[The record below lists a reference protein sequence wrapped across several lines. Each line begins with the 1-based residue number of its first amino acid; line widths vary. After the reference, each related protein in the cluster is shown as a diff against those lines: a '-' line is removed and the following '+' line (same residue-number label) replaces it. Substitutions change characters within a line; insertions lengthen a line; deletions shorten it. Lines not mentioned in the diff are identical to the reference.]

1 MTEAPGAFP
10 ISNGVNMKKLQGIG
24 VSPGIATGKVFVLHS
39 GESFNLPKRAV
50 SPDQLS
56 NEIARFEDALTRTR
70 TEILGIRRKLS
81 DQIGRESSDIFT
93 AHLLIL
99 EDRTLIEDV
108 IEVIKN
114 EKVGAE
120 YAFATVIQRYFQA
133 FSQIN
138 DEYLKERISD
148 IRDVGRRLL
157 GNLCG
162 EEKKR
167 LEEFKEKVIIVSHD
181 LSPSDTAMLDKSKVL
196 AFVTEIGG
204 PTSHTAILGRSLEI
218 PAIVGIEKII
228 SEVDNGMD
236 VIVDG
241 THGTVVIEPDTHA
254 MEEFSTAEGHLQ
266 KITGELEKLR
276 ELPAETLDGHK
287 ITLAA
292 NIEFHHEIPSVV
304 SHGAEGV
311 GLYRTEYLFM
321 NRATLPNEEEQY
333 EAYRKVAQTMQPH
346 PVIIRTLDL
355 GGDKFASTL
364 EIPHEMNPYL
374 GWRAIR
380 FCLTRK
386 DIFKTQLRAI
396 LRASAHGKVS
406 VMYPLVSNVYE
417 IRSARELLNEAMKEL
432 DSQNIPYDKNLQV
445 GVMIEI
451 PSAALASDILAQ
463 EVNFF
468 SIGTNDLIQY
478 VLAID
483 RMNEK
488 IAYLYEPTHPA
499 ILRLLDMVIKNG
511 HKHSA
516 WVGSCGEMAA
526 DPKIAVLLLGMGIDE
541 ISASPVVLPKIKKAI
556 RSIRYSE
563 AQEIAKKVMTFQTGK
578 EVEQFL
584 SEKLGKI
591 CGDLSDE

>member
-1 MTEAPGAFP
+1 
-10 ISNGVNMKKLQGIG
+10 MKQFKGIG
-24 VSPGIATGKVFVLHS
+24 VSPGIAIGKVFVLHS
-39 GESFNLPKRAV
+39 GESFNLPKRTVGAEN
-50 SPDQLS
+50 LS
-56 NEIARFEDALTRTR
+56 NEIARFEEALTRTR

-120 YAFATVIQRYFQA
+120 YAFAAVIQRYFQA

-148 IRDVGRRLL
+148 IRDVGKRLL

-167 LEEFKEKVIIVSHD
+167 LEEFQGKVIIASHD
-181 LSPSDTAMLDKSKVL
+181 LSPSDTASLDRSKVL

-218 PAIVGIEKII
+218 PAIVGVDSII
-228 SEVDNGMD
+228 NEIQDD
-236 VIVDG
+236 DTLIVDG
-241 THGTVVIEPDTHA
+241 THGVIVINPDQATIDK
-254 MEEFSTAEGHLQ
+254 FYSQGHRMTQL
-266 KITGELEKLR
+266 TGELDKLR
-276 ELPAETLDGHK
+276 ELPAETLDGK
-287 ITLAA
+287 RVTLAA
-292 NIEFHHEIPSVV
+292 NIEFHHETPSVT
-304 SHGAEGV
+304 SHGGEGV
-311 GLYRTEYLFM
+311 GLYRTEYFYM
-321 NRATLPNEEEQY
+321 NRASLPTEQEQY
-333 EAYRKVAQTMQPH
+333 DAYRKVAEAMKPH
-346 PVIIRTLDL
+346 SVIIRTLDL

-396 LRASAHGKVS
+396 LRASAHGNLKI
-406 VMYPLVSNVYE
+406 MYPMVSTVYE
-417 IRSARELLNEAMKEL
+417 ILAAREVLNEAKAELAKE
-432 DSQNIPYDKNLQV
+432 NIPFDTQIEV
-445 GVMIEI
+445 GAMIEI
-451 PSAALASDILAQ
+451 PSAALASDVLAK
-463 EVNFF
+463 EVDFF
-468 SIGTNDLIQY
+468 SLGTNDLIQY

-499 ILRLLDMVIKNG
+499 ILRLIDMTIRNG
-511 HKHSA
+511 HDQKI
-516 WVGSCGEMAA
+516 WVGSCGEMSA
-526 DPKIAVLLLGMGIDE
+526 DPVIAILLLGLGIDE
-541 ISASPVVLPKIKKAI
+541 ISASPVVLPKIKKTI
-556 RSIRYSE
+556 RSIRYTD
-563 AQEIAKKVMTFQTGK
+563 AQEIAQKALKLQTGK
-578 EVEQFL
+578 EIRDFLERELKDICREL
-584 SEKLGKI
+584 SE
-591 CGDLSDE
+591 E

>member
-1 MTEAPGAFP
+1 MT
-10 ISNGVNMKKLQGIG
+10 MKELKGIG
-24 VSPGIATGKVFVLHS
+24 VSPGIAIGKVFVLHS
-39 GESFNLPKRAV
+39 GESFNLPKRV
-50 SPDQLS
+50 VGPDQIS

-81 DQIGRESSDIFT
+81 TQIGRESSDIFT

-120 YAFATVIQRYFQA
+120 YAFAAVIQRYFQA

-162 EEKKR
+162 EEKRR
-167 LEEFKEKVIIVSHD
+167 LEDFKEKVIIVSHD
-181 LSPSDTAMLDKSKVL
+181 LSPSDTAMLDRSKVI

-228 SEVDNGMD
+228 GEVNNGTTI
-236 VIVDG
+236 VVDG
-241 THGTVVIEPDTHA
+241 THGSVVIDPDQVA
-254 MEEFSTAEGHLQ
+254 IDKFYSAENRFHQL
-266 KITGELEKLR
+266 TGELEKLR
-276 ELPAETLDGHK
+276 ELPAETPDGRR

-292 NIEFHHEIPSVV
+292 NIEFHHEVPSVI

-311 GLYRTEYLFM
+311 GLYRTEYLYM
-321 NRATLPNEEEQY
+321 NRVSLPTEDEQY
-333 EAYRKVAQTMQPH
+333 EAYRKVVQTMHPH
-346 PVIIRTLDL
+346 AVIIRTLDL

-364 EIPHEMNPYL
+364 EMPHEINPYM

-386 DIFKTQLRAI
+386 DIFKAQLRAI
-396 LRASAHGKVS
+396 LRASVHGAIRI
-406 VMYPLVSNVYE
+406 MYPLISNIYE
-417 IRSARELLNEAMKEL
+417 VRASREILNEAMAEL
-432 DSQNIPYDKNLQV
+432 DRENIPFDRNIQV
-445 GVMIEI
+445 GAMIEI
-451 PSAALASDILAQ
+451 PSAALASDVLAK
-463 EVNFF
+463 EVSFF

-499 ILRLLDMVIKNG
+499 ILRLIDMVIRNG
-511 HKHSA
+511 HASNI

-526 DPKIAVLLLGMGIDE
+526 DPKIAILLLGMGIDE

-556 RSIRYSE
+556 RSVRY
-563 AQEIAKKVMTFQTGK
+563 ADAKEIARQAMTLQTGREIDRFLAERLKDLCK
-578 EVEQFL
+578 E
-584 SEKLGKI
+584 
-591 CGDLSDE
+591 LSDE

>member
-1 MTEAPGAFP
+1 
-10 ISNGVNMKKLQGIG
+10 MKELKGIG
-24 VSPGIATGKVFVLHS
+24 VSPGIAIGKVFVLHS
-39 GESFNLPKRAV
+39 GDSFNLPKRSV
-50 SPDQLS
+50 TPDQIS
-56 NEIARFEDALTRTR
+56 NEIARFEDALTQTR
-70 TEILGIRRKLS
+70 TDILGIRRKLS

-120 YAFATVIQRYFQA
+120 YAFVAVIQRYFQA

-167 LEEFKEKVIIVSHD
+167 LEEFKEKVVIVSHD

-218 PAIVGIEKII
+218 PAIVGSERIT
-228 SEVDNGMD
+228 SEVSNGTNI
-236 VIVDG
+236 IVDG
-241 THGTVVIEPDTHA
+241 THGTIIVDPDQGTLDR
-254 MEEFSTAEGHLQ
+254 FCSAEGRFLQ
-266 KITGELEKLR
+266 LTGELDKLR
-276 ELPAETLDGHK
+276 ELPAETLDGRRV
-287 ITLAA
+287 TLAA
-292 NIEFHHEIPSVV
+292 NIEFHHEIPSVI

-311 GLYRTEYLFM
+311 GLYRTEYLYM
-321 NRATLPNEEEQY
+321 NRVSLPTEDEQY
-333 EAYRKVAQTMQPH
+333 ESYRKVAQTMHPH

-364 EIPHEMNPYL
+364 EIPHEVNPYM

-380 FCLTRK
+380 FCLARK

-396 LRASAHGKVS
+396 LRASVHGKIK
-406 VMYPLVSNVYE
+406 VMYPFISDIHEVRASRE
-417 IRSARELLNEAMKEL
+417 ILSEAKAEL
-432 DSQNIPYDKNLQV
+432 DRENVPYDKNLQV
-445 GVMIEI
+445 GIMIEI
-451 PSAALASDILAQ
+451 PSAALASDVLAQ
-463 EVNFF
+463 EVDFF

-483 RMNEK
+483 RVNEK
-488 IAYLYEPTHPA
+488 VAYLYEPTHPA
-499 ILRLLDMVIKNG
+499 IIRLIDRVVQSG
-511 HKHSA
+511 HEHNI
-516 WVGSCGEMAA
+516 WVGSCGEMSA
-526 DPKIAVLLLGMGIDE
+526 DPKIAVLLLGLGIDE
-541 ISASPVVLPKIKKAI
+541 ISASPMALPKIKKAI
-556 RSIRYSE
+556 RSIKYSD
-563 AQEIAKKVMTFQTGK
+563 AQEIAKKALTFQTGR
-578 EVEQFL
+578 EIEQFL
-584 SEKLGKI
+584 AEKLKDI
-591 CGDLSDE
+591 CKELADE

>member
-1 MTEAPGAFP
+1 
-10 ISNGVNMKKLQGIG
+10 MKEYRGIG
-24 VSPGIATGKVFVLHS
+24 VSPGIAIGKVFVLHS
-39 GESFNLPKRAV
+39 GESFNLPKRSV
-50 SPDQLS
+50 GPEQLS

-70 TEILGIRRKLS
+70 TEILSIRRKLS

-148 IRDVGRRLL
+148 IRDVGKRLL

-167 LEEFKEKVIIVSHD
+167 LEEFQGKVVIASHD
-181 LSPSDTAMLDKSKVL
+181 LSPSDTASLDRNKVL

-218 PAIVGIEKII
+218 PAIVGLDKIVNDLQD
-228 SEVDNGMD
+228 ED
-236 VIVDG
+236 VLIVDG
-241 THGTVVIEPDTHA
+241 THGVVVINPDQA
-254 MEEFSTAEGHLQ
+254 MIDKFSSQENRFNQL
-266 KITGELEKLR
+266 TGELDKLR
-276 ELPAETLDGHK
+276 ELPAETLDGKK

-292 NIEFHHEIPSVV
+292 NIEFHHETPSVI
-304 SHGAEGV
+304 SHGGEGV
-311 GLYRTEYLFM
+311 GLYRTEYFYM
-321 NRATLPNEEEQY
+321 NRSTLPTEQEQY
-333 EAYRKVAQTMQPH
+333 EAYRKVAEAMSPH
-346 PVIIRTLDL
+346 AVVIRTLDL

-364 EIPHEMNPYL
+364 DIPHEMNPYL

-396 LRASAHGKVS
+396 LRASAHGDLKI
-406 VMYPLVSNVYE
+406 MYPMVASVYE
-417 IRSARELLNEAMKEL
+417 VRAAREILNEAMAELEKEG
-432 DSQNIPYDKNLQV
+432 IPFKKDIHV
-445 GVMIEI
+445 GAMIEI
-451 PSAALASDILAQ
+451 PSAALASDVLAK

-468 SIGTNDLIQY
+468 SLGTNDLIQY

-499 ILRLLDMVIKNG
+499 IVRLIDLTIRNG
-511 HKHSA
+511 HGHGI
-516 WVGSCGEMAA
+516 WVGSCGEMSS
-526 DPKIAVLLLGMGIDE
+526 DPAIAILLVGLGIDE
-541 ISASPVVLPKIKKAI
+541 ISASPVTLPKIKKAI
-556 RSIRYSE
+556 RSIRYSD
-563 AQEIAKKVMTFQTGK
+563 AKEIAQRALALHTG
-578 EVEQFL
+578 EEIYAFL
-584 SEKLGKI
+584 KEKLKDV
-591 CGDLSDE
+591 CQELADE

>member
-1 MTEAPGAFP
+1 
-10 ISNGVNMKKLQGIG
+10 MKEYQGIG
-24 VSPGIATGKVFVLHS
+24 VSPGVAIGKVFVLHS
-39 GESFNLPKRAV
+39 GDSFNLPKRSV
-50 SPDQLS
+50 GPEQIS

-70 TEILGIRRKLS
+70 TEILSIRRKLS
-81 DQIGRESSDIFT
+81 DQIGRESSDIFA

-120 YAFATVIQRYFQA
+120 YAFAAVIQRYFQA

-148 IRDVGRRLL
+148 IRDVGKRLL

-167 LEEFKEKVIIVSHD
+167 LEEFQGKVIIASHD
-181 LSPSDTAMLDKSKVL
+181 LSPSDTASLDRTKVM

-218 PAIVGIEKII
+218 PAVVGLEKIVGELQDADMI
-228 SEVDNGMD
+228 V
-236 VIVDG
+236 VDG
-241 THGTVVIEPDTHA
+241 THGVVVINPDQATIDK
-254 MEEFSTAEGHLQ
+254 FNSQGNRFNQL
-266 KITGELEKLR
+266 TGELDKLR
-276 ELPAETLDGHK
+276 DLPAETLDGK
-287 ITLAA
+287 RIILAA
-292 NIEFHHEIPSVV
+292 NIEFHHEMASVL
-304 SHGAEGV
+304 SHGADGV
-311 GLYRTEYLFM
+311 GLYRTEYFYM
-321 NRATLPNEEEQY
+321 NRATLPTEQEQY
-333 EAYRKVAQTMQPH
+333 DAYRKVAEAMRPH
-346 PVIIRTLDL
+346 SVVIRTLDL

-396 LRASAHGKVS
+396 LRASTHGDLKI
-406 VMYPLVSNVYE
+406 MYPMIASVYE
-417 IRSARELLNEAMKEL
+417 VRAAREILNEAMAELEKEGL
-432 DSQNIPYDKNLQV
+432 PFKKDIHV
-445 GVMIEI
+445 GAMVEI
-451 PSAALASDILAQ
+451 PSAALASDVLAK

-468 SIGTNDLIQY
+468 SLGTNDLIQY

-499 ILRLLDMVIKNG
+499 IIRLIDLTIRNG
-511 HKHSA
+511 HGHGI
-516 WVGSCGEMAA
+516 WVGSCGEMSS
-526 DPKIAVLLLGMGIDE
+526 DPAIAILLVGLGIDE
-541 ISASPVVLPKIKKAI
+541 ISASPVALPKIKKAI
-556 RSIRYSE
+556 RSIRYCD
-563 AQEIAKKVMTFQTGK
+563 AVEIAQRALSFNTGK
-578 EVEQFL
+578 ESYAFL
-584 SEKLGKI
+584 REKLKEV
-591 CGDLSDE
+591 CAELAEE

>member
-1 MTEAPGAFP
+1 
-10 ISNGVNMKKLQGIG
+10 MKELKGIG
-24 VSPGIATGKVFVLHS
+24 VSPGIAIGKVFVLHS
-39 GESFNLPKRAV
+39 GESFNLPKRPV
-50 SPDQLS
+50 GPEQIS

-70 TEILGIRRKLS
+70 NEILGIRRKLS

-120 YAFATVIQRYFQA
+120 YAFAAVLQRYFQA

-138 DEYLKERISD
+138 DEYLRERISD
-148 IRDVGRRLL
+148 IRDVGKRLL

-162 EEKKR
+162 DEKKR
-167 LEEFKEKVIIVSHD
+167 LEEFKGKVIIASHD
-181 LSPSDTAMLDKSKVL
+181 LSPSDTASLDKNKVI
-196 AFVTEIGG
+196 AFMTEIGG

-218 PAIVGIEKII
+218 PAIVGVEKII
-228 SEVDNGMD
+228 GELQNDD
-236 VIVDG
+236 TIIVDG
-241 THGTVVIEPDTHA
+241 THGIVILNPDQATIDKFTFQ
-254 MEEFSTAEGHLQ
+254 EDRFLQ
-266 KITGELEKLR
+266 LTGELDKLR
-276 ELPAETLDGHK
+276 ELPAETLDGK
-287 ITLAA
+287 RIVLAA
-292 NIEFHHEIPSVV
+292 NIEFHHEVPSVL
-304 SHGAEGV
+304 SHGGEGV
-311 GLYRTEYLFM
+311 GLYRTEYFYM
-321 NRATLPNEEEQY
+321 NRATLPTEQEQY
-333 EAYRKVAQTMQPH
+333 EAYRKVAESMNPR

-396 LRASAHGKVS
+396 LRASAHGNLKI
-406 VMYPLVSNVYE
+406 MYPMIASVQEVLA
-417 IRSARELLNEAMKEL
+417 AREILNEAKAEL
-432 DSQNIPYDKNLQV
+432 RNEKLPFAENIPV
-445 GVMIEI
+445 GAMIEI
-451 PSAALASDILAQ
+451 PSAALASDVLAK
-463 EVNFF
+463 EVDFF
-468 SIGTNDLIQY
+468 SLGTNDLIQY

-499 ILRLLDMVIKNG
+499 IIRLIDLVVRNG
-511 HKHSA
+511 HA
-516 WVGSCGEMAA
+516 RDIWVGSCGEMSS
-526 DPKIAVLLLGMGIDE
+526 DPAIAILLVGLGIDE

-556 RSIRYSE
+556 RSIHYKD
-563 AQEIAKKVMTFQTGK
+563 AQEMALKALSFQTGK
-578 EVEQFL
+578 EVQAFL
-584 SEKLGKI
+584 DSKLKHI
-591 CGDLSDE
+591 CRELTDE

>member
-1 MTEAPGAFP
+1 
-10 ISNGVNMKKLQGIG
+10 MKQYKGIG
-24 VSPGIATGKVFVLHS
+24 VSPGIAIGKAFILHS
-39 GESFNLPKRAV
+39 GESFNLPKRTV
-50 SPDQLS
+50 GVENLS
-56 NEIARFEDALTRTR
+56 NEIARFEEALTRTR

-138 DEYLKERISD
+138 DEYLKERIAD
-148 IRDVGRRLL
+148 IRDVGKRLL

-167 LEEFKEKVIIVSHD
+167 LEEISGKVIIVSHD
-181 LSPSDTAMLDKSKVL
+181 LSPSDTALLDRSKVL

-218 PAIVGIEKII
+218 PAMVGVDAII
-228 SEVDNGMD
+228 NELQDAD
-236 VIVDG
+236 TLIVDG
-241 THGTVVIEPDTHA
+241 THGVVVVNPDQTTIDKFYSQ
-254 MEEFSTAEGHLQ
+254 ETRFNQL
-266 KITGELEKLR
+266 TGELEKLR
-276 ELPAETLDGHK
+276 ELPTETLDGHR

-292 NIEFHHEIPSVV
+292 NIEFHHEIASVV
-304 SHGAEGV
+304 SHGGEGV
-311 GLYRTEYLFM
+311 GLYRTEYFYM
-321 NRATLPNEEEQY
+321 NRTSLPTEQEQY
-333 EAYRKVAQTMQPH
+333 EAYRKVAEAMKPSS
-346 PVIIRTLDL
+346 VIIRTLDL

-396 LRASAHGKVS
+396 LKASAHGHLKI
-406 VMYPLVSNVYE
+406 MYPMIASVYE
-417 IRSARELLNEAMKEL
+417 IQAAREVLNEAKAEL
-432 DSQNIPYDKNLQV
+432 KQENIPFDDKIQV
-445 GVMIEI
+445 GAMVEI
-451 PSAALASDILAQ
+451 PSAALASDVLAK
-463 EVNFF
+463 EVDFF
-468 SIGTNDLIQY
+468 SLGTNDLIQY

-499 ILRLLDMVIKNG
+499 ILRLIDMTIQNG
-511 HKHSA
+511 HRRKI
-516 WVGSCGEMAA
+516 WVGSCGEMSA
-526 DPKIAVLLLGMGIDE
+526 DPVIAILLVGLGIDE
-541 ISASPVVLPKIKKAI
+541 ISASPVALPTIKKAI
-556 RSIRYSE
+556 RSVRYAHAE
-563 AQEIAKKVMTFQTGK
+563 TVAKKALTLDTGK
-578 EVEQFL
+578 EIRDFLCSEFKDICKEL
-584 SEKLGKI
+584 SE
-591 CGDLSDE
+591 E

>member
-1 MTEAPGAFP
+1 
-10 ISNGVNMKKLQGIG
+10 MKELKGIG
-24 VSPGIATGKVFVLHS
+24 VSPGIAIGKVFVLHS
-39 GESFNLPKRAV
+39 GESFNLPKRVVGAE
-50 SPDQLS
+50 QIS

-70 TEILGIRRKLS
+70 NEILGIRRKLS

-120 YAFATVIQRYFQA
+120 YAFAAVLQRYFQA

-138 DEYLKERISD
+138 DEYLRERIAD
-148 IRDVGRRLL
+148 IRDVGKRLL

-167 LEEFKEKVIIVSHD
+167 LEEFKGKVIIASHD
-181 LSPSDTAMLDKSKVL
+181 LSPSDTASLDKNKVL
-196 AFVTEIGG
+196 AFMTEIGG

-218 PAIVGIEKII
+218 PAIVGVEKII
-228 SEVDNGMD
+228 GELQNDD
-236 VIVDG
+236 TIIVDG
-241 THGTVVIEPDTHA
+241 THGVVVINPDQATIDRFTSQ
-254 MEEFSTAEGHLQ
+254 EDRFIQL
-266 KITGELEKLR
+266 TGELDKLR
-276 ELPAETLDGHK
+276 ELPAETLDGK
-287 ITLAA
+287 RIVLAA
-292 NIEFHHEIPSVV
+292 NIEFHHEIPSVI
-304 SHGAEGV
+304 SHGGEGV
-311 GLYRTEYLFM
+311 GLYRTEYFYM
-321 NRATLPNEEEQY
+321 NRATLPTEQEQY
-333 EAYRKVAQTMQPH
+333 EAYRKVAESMNPRA
-346 PVIIRTLDL
+346 VIIRTLDL

-396 LRASAHGKVS
+396 LRASAHGNLKI
-406 VMYPLVSNVYE
+406 MYPMIASAQE
-417 IRSARELLNEAMKEL
+417 ILAAREILNEAKAEL
-432 DSQNIPYDKNLQV
+432 QAENLPFAEQIPV
-445 GVMIEI
+445 GAMIEI
-451 PSAALASDILAQ
+451 PSAALASDVLAK
-463 EVNFF
+463 EVDFF
-468 SIGTNDLIQY
+468 SLGTNDLIQY

-499 ILRLLDMVIKNG
+499 ILRLIDLVVRNG
-511 HKHSA
+511 HMRGI
-516 WVGSCGEMAA
+516 WVGSCGEMSA
-526 DPKIAVLLLGMGIDE
+526 DPAISILLVGLGIDE

-556 RSIRYSE
+556 RSIYFKD
-563 AQEIAKKVMTFQTGK
+563 AQEIALRALSFQTGK
-578 EVEQFL
+578 EVMAFL
-584 SEKLGKI
+584 DSKLNHI
-591 CGDLSDE
+591 CRELAGE

>member
-1 MTEAPGAFP
+1 
-10 ISNGVNMKKLQGIG
+10 MKELKGIG
-24 VSPGIATGKVFVLHS
+24 VSPGIAIGKVFVLHS
-39 GESFNLPKRAV
+39 GESFNLPKRPV
-50 SPDQLS
+50 GPEQIS

-70 TEILGIRRKLS
+70 NEILGIRRKLS

-120 YAFATVIQRYFQA
+120 YAFAAVLQRYFQA

-138 DEYLKERISD
+138 DEYLRERISD
-148 IRDVGRRLL
+148 IRDVGKRLL

-167 LEEFKEKVIIVSHD
+167 LEEFKGKVIIASHD
-181 LSPSDTAMLDKSKVL
+181 LSPSDTASLDKNKVI
-196 AFVTEIGG
+196 AFMTEIGG

-218 PAIVGIEKII
+218 PAIVGVEKII
-228 SEVDNGMD
+228 GELQNDD
-236 VIVDG
+236 TIIVDG
-241 THGTVVIEPDTHA
+241 THGIVILNPDQATIDKFTFQ
-254 MEEFSTAEGHLQ
+254 EDRFLQ
-266 KITGELEKLR
+266 LTGELDKLR
-276 ELPAETLDGHK
+276 ELPAETLDGK
-287 ITLAA
+287 RIVLAA
-292 NIEFHHEIPSVV
+292 NIEFHHEVPSVL
-304 SHGAEGV
+304 SHGGEGV
-311 GLYRTEYLFM
+311 GLYRTEYFYM
-321 NRATLPNEEEQY
+321 NRATLPTEQEQY
-333 EAYRKVAQTMQPH
+333 EAYRKVAESMNPR

-396 LRASAHGKVS
+396 LRASAHGNLKI
-406 VMYPLVSNVYE
+406 MYPMIASVQEVLA
-417 IRSARELLNEAMKEL
+417 AREILNEAKAEL
-432 DSQNIPYDKNLQV
+432 RNEKLPFAENIPV
-445 GVMIEI
+445 GAMIEI
-451 PSAALASDILAQ
+451 PSAALASDVLAK
-463 EVNFF
+463 EVDFF
-468 SIGTNDLIQY
+468 SLGTNDLIQY

-499 ILRLLDMVIKNG
+499 IIRLIDLVVRNG
-511 HKHSA
+511 HA
-516 WVGSCGEMAA
+516 RDIWVGSCGEMSS
-526 DPKIAVLLLGMGIDE
+526 DPAIAILLVGLGIDE

-556 RSIRYSE
+556 RSIHYKD
-563 AQEIAKKVMTFQTGK
+563 AQEMALKALSFQTGK
-578 EVEQFL
+578 EVQAFL
-584 SEKLGKI
+584 DSKLKHI
-591 CGDLSDE
+591 CRELTDE

>member
-1 MTEAPGAFP
+1 
-10 ISNGVNMKKLQGIG
+10 MKQLKGIG
-24 VSPGIATGKVFVLHS
+24 VSPGIAIGKVFVLHS
-39 GESFNLPKRAV
+39 GESFNLPKRSV
-50 SPDQLS
+50 GPENIS

-70 TEILGIRRKLS
+70 TEILSIRRKLS

-120 YAFATVIQRYFQA
+120 YAFSTVIQRYFQA

-167 LEEFKEKVIIVSHD
+167 LEEFQGKVIIASHD
-181 LSPSDTAMLDKSKVL
+181 LSPSDTASLDRSKVL

-218 PAIVGIEKII
+218 PAIVGIDKIVNELQDEDTI
-228 SEVDNGMD
+228 
-236 VIVDG
+236 IVDG
-241 THGTVVIEPDTHA
+241 THGVVVINPDQQTIDKFYSQ
-254 MEEFSTAEGHLQ
+254 ENRFIQL
-266 KITGELEKLR
+266 IGELDKLR
-276 ELPAETLDGHK
+276 ELPAETLDGK
-287 ITLAA
+287 RITLAA
-292 NIEFHHEIPSVV
+292 NIEFHHETPSVI
-304 SHGAEGV
+304 SHGGEGV
-311 GLYRTEYLFM
+311 GLYRTEYFYM
-321 NRATLPNEEEQY
+321 NRSTLPSEEEQY
-333 EAYRKVAQTMQPH
+333 EAYRKVAEAMASKT
-346 PVIIRTLDL
+346 VIIRTLDL

-364 EIPHEMNPYL
+364 DIPHEMNPYL

-396 LRASAHGKVS
+396 LRASAHGNLKI
-406 VMYPLVSNVYE
+406 MYPMVSSVYE
-417 IRSARELLNEAMKEL
+417 VRAAKEILEEAKAELSGENLAFAK
-432 DSQNIPYDKNLQV
+432 NIQV

-451 PSAALASDILAQ
+451 PSAALASDVLAQ
-463 EVNFF
+463 EVDFF
-468 SIGTNDLIQY
+468 SLGTNDLIQY
-478 VLAID
+478 VLAVD

-499 ILRLLDMVIKNG
+499 IIRLIDITVRNG
-511 HKHSA
+511 HQHNI
-516 WVGSCGEMAA
+516 WVGSCGEMSA
-526 DPKIAVLLLGMGIDE
+526 DPVIAILLVGLGIDE

-563 AQEIAKKVMTFQTGK
+563 AREIAQKALTLQTGK
-578 EVEQFL
+578 EIRNFL
-584 SEKLGKI
+584 DEKLQNI
-591 CGDLSDE
+591 CKELEGE

>member
-1 MTEAPGAFP
+1 
-10 ISNGVNMKKLQGIG
+10 MKQLKGIG
-24 VSPGIATGKVFVLHS
+24 VSPGIAIGKVFVLHS
-39 GESFNLPKRAV
+39 GESFNLPKRV
-50 SPDQLS
+50 VGPENIS

-70 TEILGIRRKLS
+70 TEILSIRRKLS
-81 DQIGRESSDIFT
+81 DQIGRENSDIFT

-120 YAFATVIQRYFQA
+120 YAFSTVIQRYFQA

-148 IRDVGRRLL
+148 IRDVGKRLL

-167 LEEFKEKVIIVSHD
+167 LEEFQGKVIIASHD
-181 LSPSDTAMLDKSKVL
+181 LSPSDTASLDRTKVL

-218 PAIVGIEKII
+218 PAIVGIDKII
-228 SEVDNGMD
+228 NELQDD
-236 VIVDG
+236 DTIIVDG
-241 THGTVVIEPDTHA
+241 THGVVVINPDPQSI
-254 MEEFSTAEGHLQ
+254 EKFCSQGDRFIQL
-266 KITGELEKLR
+266 TGELDKLR
-276 ELPAETLDGHK
+276 ELPAETLDGK
-287 ITLAA
+287 RITLAA
-292 NIEFHHEIPSVV
+292 NIEFHHEVASVI
-304 SHGAEGV
+304 SHGGEGV
-311 GLYRTEYLFM
+311 GLYRTEYFYM
-321 NRATLPNEEEQY
+321 NRTSLPAEQEQY
-333 EAYRKVAQTMQPH
+333 EAYRKVAEGMHPH
-346 PVIIRTLDL
+346 SVIIRTLDL

-396 LRASAHGKVS
+396 LRASAHGDLKI
-406 VMYPLVSNVYE
+406 MYPMVSSVYE
-417 IRSARELLNEAMKEL
+417 IRAAREILNEAKAEL
-432 DSQNIPYDKNLQV
+432 ERENLPFTKNIQV
-445 GVMIEI
+445 GAMIEI
-451 PSAALASDILAQ
+451 PSAALASDVLAK
-463 EVNFF
+463 EVDFF

-478 VLAID
+478 VLAVD

-499 ILRLLDMVIKNG
+499 ILRLIDMTVQNG
-511 HKHSA
+511 HKENI
-516 WVGSCGEMAA
+516 WIGSCGEMSA
-526 DPKIAVLLLGMGIDE
+526 DPAIAILLLGLGIDE

-556 RSIRYSE
+556 RSIRYSD
-563 AQEIAKKVMTFQTGK
+563 AKEIAQKALTLQTGK
-578 EVEQFL
+578 EIRDFL
-584 SEKLGKI
+584 
-591 CGDLSDE
+591 DERLKDVCKELADE

>member
-1 MTEAPGAFP
+1 
-10 ISNGVNMKKLQGIG
+10 MKQLKGIG
-24 VSPGIATGKVFVLHS
+24 VSPGIAIGKVFVLHS
-39 GESFNLPKRAV
+39 GESFNLPKRIV
-50 SPDQLS
+50 GPESIS

-120 YAFATVIQRYFQA
+120 YAFSTVIQRYFQA

-167 LEEFKEKVIIVSHD
+167 LEEFQGKVIIASHD
-181 LSPSDTAMLDKSKVL
+181 LSPSDTASLDRSKVL

-218 PAIVGIEKII
+218 PAIVGIDKII
-228 SEVDNGMD
+228 SELQDD
-236 VIVDG
+236 DTLIVDG
-241 THGTVVIEPDTHA
+241 THGVVVINPDQQTIDKFYSQ
-254 MEEFSTAEGHLQ
+254 ENRFIQ
-266 KITGELEKLR
+266 ITGELDKLR
-276 ELPAETLDGHK
+276 ELPAETLDGK
-287 ITLAA
+287 RIVLAA
-292 NIEFHHEIPSVV
+292 NIEFHHEVSSVI
-304 SHGAEGV
+304 SHGGEGV
-311 GLYRTEYLFM
+311 GLYRTEYFYM
-321 NRATLPNEEEQY
+321 NRTTLPTEQEQY
-333 EAYRKVAQTMQPH
+333 ESYRKVAEAMASKT
-346 PVIIRTLDL
+346 VIIRTLDL

-364 EIPHEMNPYL
+364 DIPHEMNPYL

-396 LRASAHGKVS
+396 LRASVHGNLKI
-406 VMYPLVSNVYE
+406 MYPMVSSVYE
-417 IRSARELLNEAMKEL
+417 VRAAREILDEAKTELLQENLAF
-432 DSQNIPYDKNLQV
+432 DKNIHV

-451 PSAALASDILAQ
+451 PSAALASDVLAQ
-463 EVNFF
+463 EVDFF
-468 SIGTNDLIQY
+468 SLGTNDLIQY
-478 VLAID
+478 VLAVD

-499 ILRLLDMVIKNG
+499 IIRLIDMTVRNG
-511 HKHSA
+511 HRHNI
-516 WVGSCGEMAA
+516 WVGSCGEMSA
-526 DPKIAVLLLGMGIDE
+526 DPLIAVLLLGLGIDE
-541 ISASPVVLPKIKKAI
+541 ISASPVVLPKIKKVI
-556 RSIRYSE
+556 RSIRYTE
-563 AQEIAKKVMTFQTGK
+563 AKEIAQKALTLQTGK
-578 EVEQFL
+578 EIRDFL
-584 SEKLGKI
+584 DEKLQNI
-591 CGDLSDE
+591 CKELEGE

>member
-1 MTEAPGAFP
+1 
-10 ISNGVNMKKLQGIG
+10 MKQLRGIG
-24 VSPGIATGKVFVLHS
+24 VSPGIASGKVFVLHS
-39 GESFNLPKRAV
+39 GESFNLPKRSV
-50 SPDQLS
+50 EPEQLS
-56 NEIARFEDALTRTR
+56 NEIARFEEALTRTR

-120 YAFATVIQRYFQA
+120 YAFTTVIQRYFQA

-148 IRDVGRRLL
+148 VRDVGRRLL

-162 EEKKR
+162 EEKRR
-167 LEEFKEKVIIVSHD
+167 LEKFTGKVIIVSHD
-181 LSPSDTAMLDKSKVL
+181 LSPSDTASLDKTKVL

-228 SEVDNGMD
+228 NEVQNGD
-236 VIVDG
+236 SIIVDG
-241 THGTVVIEPDTHA
+241 THGIVHVDPDPTTIEAFHS
-254 MEEFSTAEGHLQ
+254 EEHRFIQ
-266 KITGELEKLR
+266 QTGELDKLR
-276 ELPAETLDGHK
+276 ALPAETPDGRR

-292 NIEFHHEIPSVV
+292 NIEFHHEVPSVI
-304 SHGAEGV
+304 SHGGGGV
-311 GLYRTEYLFM
+311 GLYRTEYFYM
-321 NRATLPNEEEQY
+321 NRPTLPSEQEQY
-333 EAYRKVAQTMQPH
+333 EAYRKVAESMRPH
-346 PVIIRTLDL
+346 SVIIRTLDL

-380 FCLTRK
+380 FCLTRT

-396 LRASAHGKVS
+396 LRASAHGDLKI
-406 VMYPLVSNVYE
+406 MYPLISSVYE
-417 IRSARELLNEAMKEL
+417 IRAAREILNQAKAELEKEGL
-432 DSQNIPYDKNLQV
+432 AFTRDIKV
-445 GVMIEI
+445 GAMIEI
-451 PSAALASDILAQ
+451 PSAALASDILAR
-463 EVNFF
+463 EVDFF

-499 ILRLLDMVIKNG
+499 IVRLIDLVVQNG
-511 HKHSA
+511 HKHNI
-516 WVGSCGEMAA
+516 WVGSCGEISA
-526 DPKIAVLLLGMGIDE
+526 DPAGVLLLLGLGIDE
-541 ISASPVVLPKIKKAI
+541 ISASPVVLPKIKQVI

-563 AQEIAKKVMTFQTGK
+563 AQEIARKALTFQTGK
-578 EVEQFL
+578 EIHDFL
-584 SEKLGKI
+584 TAKLKI
-591 CGDLSDE
+591 FCKELLDE

>member
-1 MTEAPGAFP
+1 
-10 ISNGVNMKKLQGIG
+10 MKEYRGIG
-24 VSPGIATGKVFVLHS
+24 VSPGIAIGKVFVLHS
-39 GESFNLPKRAV
+39 GESFNLPKRSVGAE
-50 SPDQLS
+50 QLS

-70 TEILGIRRKLS
+70 TEILSIRRKLS

-148 IRDVGRRLL
+148 IRDVGKRLL

-167 LEEFKEKVIIVSHD
+167 LEEFQGKVVIASHD
-181 LSPSDTAMLDKSKVL
+181 LSPSDTASLDRNKVL

-218 PAIVGIEKII
+218 PAIVGLDKIVNDLQDEDI
-228 SEVDNGMD
+228 L
-236 VIVDG
+236 IVDG
-241 THGTVVIEPDTHA
+241 THGVVVINPDQATIDK
-254 MEEFSTAEGHLQ
+254 FSSQENRFNQL
-266 KITGELEKLR
+266 TGELDKLR
-276 ELPAETLDGHK
+276 ELPAKTLDGKK
-287 ITLAA
+287 ISLAA
-292 NIEFHHEIPSVV
+292 NIEFHHETPSVL
-304 SHGAEGV
+304 SHGGEGV
-311 GLYRTEYLFM
+311 GLYRTEYFYM
-321 NRATLPNEEEQY
+321 NRSTLPTEQEQY
-333 EAYRKVAQTMQPH
+333 EAYRKVAEAMLPH
-346 PVIIRTLDL
+346 AVVIRTLDL

-364 EIPHEMNPYL
+364 DIPHEMNPYL

-396 LRASAHGKVS
+396 LRASAHGDLKI
-406 VMYPLVSNVYE
+406 MYPMVASVYE
-417 IRSARELLNEAMKEL
+417 VRAAREILNEAMAELEKEG
-432 DSQNIPYDKNLQV
+432 IPFKKDIHV
-445 GVMIEI
+445 GAMIEI
-451 PSAALASDILAQ
+451 PSAALASDVLAK

-468 SIGTNDLIQY
+468 SLGTNDLIQY

-499 ILRLLDMVIKNG
+499 IVRLIDLTIRNG
-511 HKHSA
+511 HGHGI
-516 WVGSCGEMAA
+516 WVGSCGEMSS
-526 DPKIAVLLLGMGIDE
+526 DPAIAILLVGLGIDE
-541 ISASPVVLPKIKKAI
+541 ISASPVTLPKIKKAI
-556 RSIRYSE
+556 RSIRYSD
-563 AQEIAKKVMTFQTGK
+563 AKEIAQRALALHTG
-578 EVEQFL
+578 EEIYAFL
-584 SEKLGKI
+584 KEKLKDV
-591 CGDLSDE
+591 CQELADE